1 MKNSG
6 AFFSSWKG
14 PAVVGAAIGITASLL
29 QKMGNP
35 ANMGLGISMMERD
48 IVGAVGLHREA
59 LAQYIRPEII
69 GLGLGALVASLIF
82 REFRVRGGSSTLV
95 RFIMGYFAMVG
106 ALVFLG
112 GPWRALLRLAGG
124 DWSSLVGLVGLLA
137 GVGIGA
143 LFLKAGFTMGP
154 QQPMFRPAGIIF
166 SVFML
171 MLLSLALLRPQFSS
185 GAIFESS
192 QGPGAQHAPLIIS
205 LAAGLVIG
213 FLDQRSRFCSI
224 RALCDLFLRKGL
236 GPLAAL
242 IALTAAALLANLAL
256 GQFRPGLHGQPMAHG
271 VYLWSFLGMVLC
283 GLTFTMVG
291 GDPARHLV
299 LAGEGDM
306 DASAFVFGMLAG
318 AAFAHNLG
326 MAATPHGPGPW
337 APRMVV
343 FGLIVCIGFGL
354 VMREKNLA
362 RLK

>member
-1 MKNSG
+1 MKD
-6 AFFSSWKG
+6 AKTFITSWKG
-14 PAVVGAAIGITASLL
+14 LAVVGAAIGITASLL
-29 QKMGNP
+29 QKLGNP
-35 ANMGLGISMMERD
+35 ANLGLGISMMERD
-48 IVGAVGLHREA
+48 IVGAVGLHRDN

-69 GLGLGALVASLIF
+69 GIGLGALVTSLLF

-95 RFIMGYFAMVG
+95 RFILGYFAMVG

-124 DWSSLVGLVGLLA
+124 DWGALVGLAGLLA

-143 LFLKAGFTMGP
+143 LLLKAGFTMGP

-185 GAIFESS
+185 GAVFESTR
-192 QGPGAQHAPLIIS
+192 GPGAEHAPLLIS

-213 FLDQRSRFCSI
+213 FLGQRSRFCSI
-224 RALCDLFLRKGL
+224 RALRDPLLRKGL

-242 IALTAAALLANLAL
+242 IALTAAALLANCAL
-256 GQFRPGLHGQPMAHG
+256 GQFRPGLQVQPISHD
-271 VYLWSFLGMVLC
+271 VYLWGFLGMVLC
-283 GLTFTMVG
+283 GLTFTMGG

-306 DASAFVFGMLAG
+306 DAAAFVFGMLAG

-326 MAATPHGPGPW
+326 MAATSQGPGPW

-343 FGLIVCIGFGL
+343 FGLIVCIGFGF
-354 VMREKNLA
+354 VMREKNLH
-362 RLK
+362 RLR